1 MSSRRNY
8 DGYRVILI
16 AENSKFI
23 LFTRQKVEM
32 VVPDN
37 LREQLDI
44 LSLPEG
50 TVLDGEI
57 WTPTKRGSWRHNKT
71 VQCNLTFW
79 DAIRS
84 GTRDMSQLALEE
96 RFAELVS
103 LVDQKV
109 PDIKVVKQTPAN
121 LDAYH
126 KIVAEAE
133 QFRAAQ
139 HSRSGFIHGAVL
151 KRKGSPRRDHAT
163 RSVEHPD
170 WLKLVIPGMDSG
182 ALKNN

>member
-1 MSSRRNY
+1 MIEPKF
-8 DGYRVILI
+8 DGFRTLLI
-16 AENSKFI
+16 VENNRHR

-37 LREQLDI
+37 LREQLST
-44 LSLPEG
+44 LSIPKG

-71 VQCNLTFW
+71 VQCRLTFW
-79 DAIRS
+79 DIIRS
-84 GTRDMSQLALEE
+84 GTRDISQLALEE
-96 RFAELVS
+96 RYAELVR
-103 LVDQKV
+103 LIDQKA
-109 PDIKVVKQTPAN
+109 PDITVVKQVPAS
-121 LDAYH
+121 LEAYH
-126 KIVAEAE
+126 EIVAEAE
-133 QFRAAQ
+133 QFRTAA

-182 ALKNN
+182 VK